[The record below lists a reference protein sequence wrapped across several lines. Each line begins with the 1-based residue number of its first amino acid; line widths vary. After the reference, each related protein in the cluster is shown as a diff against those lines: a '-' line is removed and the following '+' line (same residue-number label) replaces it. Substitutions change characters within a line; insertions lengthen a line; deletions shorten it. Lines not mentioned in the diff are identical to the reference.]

1 MMTQL
6 TARQQE
12 IIAVFRKKDGG
23 LNSSVFQKLERQ
35 QLELND
41 IEILCSLINNEY
53 MMEGIL
59 PNFEPN
65 PYGVELERLL
75 DAINRPRV
83 EQSTPTT

>member
-1 MMTQL
+1 MTQL

-12 IIAVFRKKDGG
+12 IIAVLRTKEGG

-41 IEILCSLINNEY
+41 IEILCSIINNEY
-53 MMEGIL
+53 MMEGVL
-59 PNFEPN
+59 PNLEPN

-75 DAINRPRV
+75 DLINRPRV
-83 EQSTPTT
+83 K